1 MLAGILPRRMADP
14 FSAQVV
20 IDSNRTIGEISPL
33 LFGGFAEHMGR
44 CIYEGIYDP
53 QSPHADERGYRKDV
67 LAALKNWNLSVLRYP
82 GGNFVSNYNWRDGIG
97 PRAQRPRRREL
108 AWQSIESNQFGTDEF
123 LDYCKRLG
131 AQPMLGLNFGTGTI
145 RDAADLVEYCNA
157 PPGTELADL
166 RARNGHRD
174 PYGVKYWCL
183 GNEMDG
189 PWQMG
194 ALSAEQ
200 YGLKAREAAKLMRA
214 QDPSIKTILCGSSG
228 PGMSTYPEWD
238 RVALEIAWE
247 QSDYL
252 AMHNYATNYEN
263 DAPSYLGYA
272 ADFEAHVDTLAA
284 TLRFVK
290 TKLRSKHDVH
300 LSWDEWNVWYKDRSG
315 QGGWTEAPHL
325 SEEVYNLE
333 DALVVAQWL
342 SVFLRKCD
350 VVKIAC
356 LAQIVNTISP
366 ILTTRDALLKQ
377 STYYP
382 FELFSRH
389 AKGFSLDAAVT
400 CPRYE
405 TKRFG
410 DVPLLDVSATFDPAT
425 GKGAVFLV
433 NRSMAKTLPTS
444 IHWHGHLPERS
455 VTIRQLT
462 GIDPKAA
469 NSFQRPDAIV
479 PDELVPLTINGG
491 RTTINLPP
499 LSFTTLV
506 TADA

>member
-1 MLAGILPRRMADP
+1 MADP
-14 FSAQVV
+14 FSAQIT
-20 IDSNRTIGEISPL
+20 IDTNRTIGEISPL

-53 QSPHADERGYRKDV
+53 ASPHADERGYRKDV
-67 LAALKNWNLSVLRYP
+67 LAALKNLNLTVLRYP
-82 GGNFVSNYNWRDGIG
+82 GGNFVSNYNWRDGVG
-97 PRAQRPRRREL
+97 PRDRRPRRREL
-108 AWQSIESNQFGTDEF
+108 AWQQIETNQFGTDEF

-131 AQPMLGLNFGTGTI
+131 CQPMLGLNFGTGNI
-145 RDAADLVEYCNA
+145 RDAAADLVEYCNA
-157 PPGTELADL
+157 PLGTQLADL
-166 RARNGHRD
+166 RAANGHRD

-200 YGLKAREAAKLMRA
+200 YGTKAREAAKLMRA
-214 QDPSIKTILCGSSG
+214 QDPSIRTILCGSSG
-228 PGMSTYPEWD
+228 PGMKTYPEWD
-238 RVALEIAWE
+238 RIALEIAWE

-263 DAPSYLGYA
+263 DTPAYLGYA
-272 ADFEAHVDTLAA
+272 SEFESHVDTVAA
-284 TLRFVK
+284 TLRYVK
-290 TKLRSKHDVH
+290 AKLRSKHDVF

-350 VVKIAC
+350 VLKIAC

-366 ILTTRDALLKQ
+366 ILTMRDALLKQ
-377 STYYP
+377 TTYYP
-382 FELFSRH
+382 FELFSRY
-389 AKGFSLDAAVT
+389 AKGVSLDCVVT
-400 CPRYE
+400 GPRYE

-410 DVPLLDVSATFDPAT
+410 DVPMIDVSATFDPAT
-425 GKGAVFLV
+425 GKGALFIV
-433 NRSMAKTLPTS
+433 NRSLAKTLPTT
-444 IHWHGHLPERS
+444 IHWQGHLPER
-455 VTIRQLT
+455 VTLLRQMS
-462 GIDPKAA
+462 GIDPKAS
-469 NSFQRPDAIV
+469 NRFDQPDLVV
-479 PDELVPLTINGG
+479 PEDVTSPLINGG
-491 RTTINLPP
+491 ATTLILPP
-499 LSFTTLV
+499 LSFTTIA

>member
-1 MLAGILPRRMADP
+1 MSDP
-14 FSAQVV
+14 FSAQIT
-20 IDSNRTIGEISPL
+20 IDTHRAIGEVSPL

-53 QSPHADERGYRKDV
+53 QSPHADERGHRKDV
-67 LAALKNWNLSVLRYP
+67 LAALKQLGISILRYP
-82 GGNFVSNYNWRDGIG
+82 GGNFVSNYHWRDGVG
-97 PRAQRPRRREL
+97 PRDQRPRRREL
-108 AWQSIESNQFGTDEF
+108 AWQQIETNHFGTDEF
-123 LDYCKRLG
+123 LDYCTRLG
-131 AQPMLGLNFGTGTI
+131 CQPMLGLNFGTGSI

-157 PPGTELADL
+157 PLGTELADQ
-166 RARNGHRD
+166 RAKNGHRD
-174 PYGVKYWCL
+174 PYDVKYWCL

-200 YGLKAREAAKLMRA
+200 YALKAREAAKLMRA

-228 PGMSTYPEWD
+228 PFMSTYPEWD

-252 AMHNYATNYEN
+252 AMHDYATNCES
-263 DAPSYLGYA
+263 DTPSYLGYA
-272 ADFEAHVDTLAA
+272 AGFESHVDTLAA
-284 TLRFVK
+284 TLRYVK
-290 TKLRSKHDVH
+290 AKLRSKHDVY

-315 QGGWTEAPHL
+315 QGGWKEAPHL

-333 DALVVAQWL
+333 DALVVAQWM
-342 SVFLRKCD
+342 SVFLRRCG
-350 VVKIAC
+350 VLKIAC
-356 LAQIVNTISP
+356 LAQVVNTISP
-366 ILTTRDALLKQ
+366 ILTTREGLLKQ

-389 AKGFSLDAAVT
+389 AKGTSLDALVK
-400 CPRYE
+400 CPHYE

-433 NRSMAKTLPTS
+433 NRSLGKTLPTA
-444 IHWHGHLPERS
+444 IRWLGHLPERM
-455 VTIRQLT
+455 TLARQLR
-462 GIDPKAA
+462 GMDPKAA
-469 NSFQRPDAIV
+469 NTFDHPNTIMPEDV
-479 PDELVPLTINGG
+479 PPPQINGG
-491 RTTINLPP
+491 ATTLMLPP
-499 LSFTTLV
+499 LSFTVLV

>member
-1 MLAGILPRRMADP
+1 MSDP
-14 FSAQVV
+14 FSAQIT
-20 IDSNRTIGEISPL
+20 IDTNRTIGEVSPL

-44 CIYEGIYDP
+44 CVYEGIYDP
-53 QSPHADERGYRKDV
+53 TSPHADERGYRKDV
-67 LAALKNWNLSVLRYP
+67 LAALKSLNLTVLRYP
-82 GGNFVSNYNWRDGIG
+82 GGNFVSNYDWRDGVG
-97 PRAQRPRRREL
+97 PRERRPRRREL
-108 AWQSIESNQFGTDEF
+108 AWQQIETNQFGTDEF
-123 LDYCKRLG
+123 LDYCKRLSC
-131 AQPMLGLNFGTGTI
+131 QPMIGLNFGTGNI
-145 RDAADLVEYCNA
+145 KDHAADLVEYCNA
-157 PPGTELADL
+157 PAETALADL
-166 RARNGHRD
+166 RAANGHRE

-200 YGLKAREAAKLMRA
+200 YGLKAREAAKLMRW

-228 PGMSTYPEWD
+228 PGLKTYPEWD

-247 QSDYL
+247 QSDFL

-263 DAPSYLGYA
+263 DTTAYLGYA
-272 ADFEAHVDTLAA
+272 IELEDQVDTLAA
-284 TLRFVK
+284 TLRYVK
-290 TKLRSKHDVH
+290 AKLRSTRDVY

-325 SEEVYNLE
+325 SEELYNLE

-366 ILTTRDALLKQ
+366 ILTAGHGLLKQ

-389 AKGFSLDAAVT
+389 AKGISLDALVK
-400 CPRYE
+400 CPCYE

-410 DVPLLDVSATFDPAT
+410 DVPVLDVSATFDPAT
-425 GKGAVFLV
+425 GKGALFVV
-433 NRSMAKTLPTS
+433 NRSLAKALPTT
-444 IHWHGHLPERS
+444 IHWQGHLPERITM
-455 VTIRQLT
+455 VRQLS

-469 NSFQRPDAIV
+469 NSFAHPDVVV
-479 PDELVPLTINGG
+479 PEELTPPLVNGG
-491 RTTINLPP
+491 GSSVILPP
-499 LSFTTLV
+499 LSFTAFLTS
-506 TADA
+506 DA

>member
-1 MLAGILPRRMADP
+1 MSDAFA
-14 FSAQVV
+14 AQIT
-20 IDSNRTIGEISPL
+20 IDTDRAVGEVSPL

-44 CIYEGIYDP
+44 CVYQGIYDP
-53 QSPHADERGYRKDV
+53 QSPHADERGYRQDV
-67 LAALKNWNLSVLRYP
+67 LATLKQLGISVLRYP
-82 GGNFVSNYNWRDGIG
+82 GGNFVSNYHWRDGIG
-97 PRAQRPRRREL
+97 PREQRPRRREL
-108 AWQSIESNQFGTDEF
+108 AWQQIETNQFGTDEF
-123 LDYCKRLG
+123 LDYCARLNCV
-131 AQPMLGLNFGTGTI
+131 PMLGLNFGTGSI

-157 PPGTELADL
+157 PPGTALADL
-166 RARNGHRD
+166 RAANGHGA

-200 YGLKAREAAKLMRA
+200 YALKAREAAKLMRA

-247 QSDYL
+247 HSDYL
-252 AMHNYATNYEN
+252 AMHDYATNYEN
-263 DAPSYLGYA
+263 DTPGYLGYA
-272 ADFEAHVDTLAA
+272 AGFEAHVETLAA
-284 TLRFVK
+284 TLRYVK
-290 TKLRSKHDVH
+290 QKLRSKHDVY

-315 QGGWTEAPHL
+315 QGGWIEAPHL

-350 VVKIAC
+350 VLKIAC
-356 LAQIVNTISP
+356 LAQVVNTISP
-366 ILTTRDALLKQ
+366 IHTTRDALLRQ

-382 FELFSRH
+382 FGLFSRH
-389 AKGFSLDAAVT
+389 AKGTSLDVLVN

-405 TKRFG
+405 TRRFG
-410 DVPLLDVSATFDPAT
+410 EVPLLDVSATFDPAT

-433 NRSMAKTLPTS
+433 NRSLGKTLPTA
-444 IHWHGHLPERS
+444 IQWLGHLPERS
-455 VTIRQLT
+455 VTVKQIA
-462 GIDPKAA
+462 GIDPKAF
-469 NSFQRPDAIV
+469 NSFERPDVIV
-479 PDELVPLTINGG
+479 PQDVAPLTIDGG
-491 RTTINLPP
+491 RSTVLLPA
-499 LSFTTLV
+499 LSFTTIV
-506 TADA
+506 TTDA

>member
-1 MLAGILPRRMADP
+1 MSDA
-14 FSAQVV
+14 FTAQVAL
-20 IDSNRTIGEISPL
+20 DTNRTIGEISPL

-44 CIYEGIYDP
+44 CIYGGIYDP
-53 QSPHADERGYRKDV
+53 QSPHADERGYREDV
-67 LAALKNWNLSVLRYP
+67 LAALKNCNLTVLRYP
-82 GGNFVSNYNWRDGIG
+82 GGNFVSNYNWRDGVG
-97 PRAQRPRRREL
+97 PRERRPRRREL
-108 AWQSIESNQFGTDEF
+108 AWQQIETNQFGTDEF

-131 AQPMLGLNFGTGTI
+131 CQPMLGLNFGTGNI
-145 RDAADLVEYCNA
+145 RAAAADLVEYCNA
-157 PPGTELADL
+157 QAGTELADL
-166 RARNGHRD
+166 RAKNGHPD

-200 YGLKAREAAKLMRA
+200 YGLKAREAAKLMRW

-228 PGMSTYPEWD
+228 PGMKTYPEWD

-252 AMHNYATNYEN
+252 ALHNYATNYEN
-263 DAPSYLGYA
+263 DTPGYLGYA
-272 ADFEAHVDTLAA
+272 AELESQVDTLAA
-284 TLRFVK
+284 TLRYVK
-290 TKLRSKHDVH
+290 AKLRSTHDVY

-350 VVKIAC
+350 VVKIGC

-366 ILTTRDALLKQ
+366 ILTTQDGLLKQ

-382 FELFSRH
+382 FELFSRY
-389 AKGFSLDAAVT
+389 AKGLSLDAAVT

-410 DVPLLDVSATFDPAT
+410 DVPVLDVSATFDPAT
-425 GKGAVFLV
+425 GKGALFIV
-433 NRSMAKTLPTS
+433 NRSLAKTLPTT
-444 IHWHGHLPERS
+444 IHWQGHLPER
-455 VTIRQLT
+455 VTAMRQLS

-469 NSFQRPDAIV
+469 NSFAQPDA
-479 PDELVPLTINGG
+479 LVPEELTPPLVNGG
-491 RTTINLPP
+491 ATSLMLPP
-499 LSFTTLV
+499 LSFTVLV